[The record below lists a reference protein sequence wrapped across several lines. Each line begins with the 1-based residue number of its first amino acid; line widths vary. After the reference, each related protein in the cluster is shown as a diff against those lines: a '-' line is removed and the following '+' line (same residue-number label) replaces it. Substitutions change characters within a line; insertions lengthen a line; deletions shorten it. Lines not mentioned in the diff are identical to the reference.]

1 VNSLVLAV
9 TLVTGLGTLAAAVV
23 QIITLLTRHDNSGL
37 TSGDIKALRDLA
49 HDVEHKDG
57 DDE

>member
-1 VNSLVLAV
+1 MNVLIVAV

-23 QIITLLTRHDNSGL
+23 QIITLLTRHPSDSGL
-37 TSGDIKALRDLA
+37 TAGDIKALRELA
-49 HDVEHKDG
+49 HDVEREQ

>member
-1 VNSLVLAV
+1 MNLLIVAV

-23 QIITLLTRHDNSGL
+23 QIITLLTHRQNDSGF
-37 TSGDIKALRDLA
+37 TAGDIKTLREMA
-49 HDVEHKDG
+49 HDAEREQ

>member
-1 VNSLVLAV
+1 MNVLIVVV

-23 QIITLLTRHDNSGL
+23 QIITLLTRHDDSGL
-37 TSGDIKALRDLA
+37 TAGDIKALRELA
-49 HDVEHKDG
+49 HDVEREQ

>member
-1 VNSLVLAV
+1 MNVLIVAV

-23 QIITLLTRHDNSGL
+23 QIITLLTRHPNDSGL
-37 TSGDIKALRDLA
+37 TAKDIKALRELA
-49 HDVEHKDG
+49 HDVEREQ